1 MCLSMAV
8 IAYLCVMMCHQ
19 SSISANISY
28 DSQMLCPD
36 ENYIKSN
43 PVKLETKSQETQLN
57 RSFVIIF
64 NQEA

>member
-1 MCLSMAV
+1 
-8 IAYLCVMMCHQ
+8 
-19 SSISANISY
+19 
-28 DSQMLCPD
+28 MLCPD